1 MGTELRNITVLVQYD
16 VPELFVGQDIIGRQF
31 ISLLVEDDEKLKYL
45 AVPISK
51 NRLEKFLSGDI
62 DLRTVFELPETSE
75 YYQVSF
81 NDDNN
86 IIVQFWSTE
95 IPNKGYLP
103 DEGFSFDLDL
113 IDDIQTDSYVKQ
125 KGIVQLTLK
134 NHEEPEEFVV
144 NANRLVSHLGIFQ
157 KLLERSYKK
166 TISLINPSNKKELL
180 SQDFSTLQ
188 VYGFAEGS
196 FKVKLQTKKNIDVV
210 GNSFIDQAFK
220 ALDQIVQN
228 YDDQE
233 LLQSILIDYKGHF
246 VSSLREFVETII
258 NENEPIEYK
267 WFSPSLEKPIV
278 KSINIEVANEIHNFL
293 KARNELETEEA
304 IFEGVFVKADVQ
316 NGSWK
321 LYNEENNEYIL
332 GKSDERTKSS
342 LSGIT
347 LDTVLYK
354 IYCHEEVFEVLSSGE
369 EKHEYYLIDFENI
382 NEM

>member
-1 MGTELRNITVLVQYD
+1 MGSELKNITVLVEYD
-16 VPELFVGQDIIGRQF
+16 VPELFVGQDLIGRQF
-31 ISLLVEDDEKLKYL
+31 LSLLVEDEEFLKYL
-45 AVPISK
+45 AIPISK
-51 NRLEKFLSGDI
+51 NRLKKFLSGDI
-62 DLRTVFELPETSE
+62 DLRAVYEYPESSE
-75 YYQVSF
+75 YYEVSF
-81 NDDNN
+81 AENDS
-86 IIVQFWSTE
+86 IFVSFWSTE
-95 IPNKGYLP
+95 IPNPAYLP
-103 DEGFSFDLDL
+103 EKGFSFDLNL
-113 IDDIQTDSYVKQ
+113 IDDIQTESYVKQ
-125 KGIVQLTLK
+125 KGIVELTLK
-134 NHEEPEEFVV
+134 NHEEPDEFVV

-166 TISLINPSNKKELL
+166 TISLVNPTNKKELL

-188 VYGFAEGS
+188 VFGFAEGS

-228 YDDQE
+228 YNDQE

-267 WFSPSLEKPIV
+267 WFTPSLEKPIV

-304 IFEGVFVKADVQ
+304 TFKGVFVKADVQ

-321 LYNEENNEYIL
+321 LFNKENNEFII

-347 LDTVLYK
+347 LDTVTYE

-369 EKHEYYLIDFENI
+369 EKHEYYLIDFEEI
-382 NEM
+382 NET

>member
-1 MGTELRNITVLVQYD
+1 MGNELKNITVLVQYD
-16 VPELFVGQDIIGRQF
+16 VPELFVGQDLIGRQF
-31 ISLLVEDDEKLKYL
+31 LSLLVEDEELLKYL
-45 AVPISK
+45 AIPISK

-62 DLRTVFELPETSE
+62 DLRAVYEYPETSE
-75 YYQVSF
+75 YYDVSF
-81 NDDNN
+81 AEDDS
-86 IIVQFWSTE
+86 IVVSFWSTE
-95 IPNKGYLP
+95 IPDPSYLP
-103 DEGFSFDLDL
+103 EEGFSFDLNL
-113 IDDIQTDSYVKQ
+113 IDDIQTESYVKQ
-125 KGIVQLTLK
+125 KGIVELTLK
-134 NHEEPEEFVV
+134 NHEEPDEFVV

-166 TISLINPSNKKELL
+166 TISLINPTNKKELL

-188 VYGFAEGS
+188 VFGFAEGS
-196 FKVKLQTKKNIDVV
+196 FKVKLQTKKNIDVA
-210 GNSFIDQAFK
+210 GNSSIDQAFK

-267 WFSPSLEKPIV
+267 WFTPSLEKPIV

-304 IFEGVFVKADVQ
+304 TFEGVFVKADVQ

-321 LYNEENNEYIL
+321 LFNKENNEFII

-369 EKHEYYLIDFENI
+369 EKHEYYLIDFEEI
-382 NEM
+382 TET